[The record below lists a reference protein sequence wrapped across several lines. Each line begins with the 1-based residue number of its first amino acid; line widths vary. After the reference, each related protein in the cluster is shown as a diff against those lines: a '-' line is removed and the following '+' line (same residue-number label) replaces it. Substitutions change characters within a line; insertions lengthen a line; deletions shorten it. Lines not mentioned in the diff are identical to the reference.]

1 MGHVMRQSPG
11 WPSLDDSPA
20 ADLYRSHAPVIF
32 SYLRLHV
39 PSYEDAEDL
48 LVEVFLAA
56 FEHGKVFELRE
67 REQIAWLQRVARN
80 KMIDLYRRA
89 SHRQA
94 LDIEQVAELLYDDEK
109 QGPERIVLRHEEY
122 ARLRASL
129 KTLLAMQQEVLR
141 LRFAEGLRSAEIATI
156 VGRGDS
162 AVRMMLSRA
171 LNMLRTIYEQ
181 R

>member
-1 MGHVMRQSPG
+1 MRQSPG

-20 ADLYRSHAPVIF
+20 ASLYRRYAPVIF

-80 KMIDLYRRA
+80 KMIEWCTNWTARR
-89 SHRQA
+89 
-94 LDIEQVAELLYDDEK
+94 
-109 QGPERIVLRHEEY
+109 G
-122 ARLRASL
+122 LRAGI
-129 KTLLAMQQEVLR
+129 T
-141 LRFAEGLRSAEIATI
+141 G
-156 VGRGDS
+156 
-162 AVRMMLSRA
+162 
-171 LNMLRTIYEQ
+171 
-181 R
+181 